1 MRYSAAIFFGHSGP
15 KLICTH
21 GEYNVLY
28 FLRDIGHVGGYGGPW
43 LWRPLAM
50 ADRYP
55 DGCHL
60 HYIELQGIRLPSNQ
74 ATKQLYHSH
83 LWVSMMYQSRQLEA
97 FFATL
102 YDFN

>member
-43 LWRPLAM
+43 LWWTLAM
-50 ADRYP
+50 VNPNPTHVGYHRA
-55 DGCHL
+55 L
-60 HYIELQGIRLPSNQ
+60 LQMSSLP
-74 ATKQLYHSH
+74 L
-83 LWVSMMYQSRQLEA
+83 
-97 FFATL
+97 
-102 YDFN
+102 